1 MPNPATTQG
10 TPMDRRCFLAL
21 SLTGA
26 AAPALAWARQAS
38 PPAPPPFPP
47 RDARSVWLVGDS
59 APPDPAG
66 DTQRLLD
73 LLKARPRIREAYL
86 ADGATAELEARFAR
100 LLGKADCAFLPTGT
114 LANHLAVRVLAGEAS
129 RVVVPH
135 ESHLYRDE
143 SDATQLLSGLNLVPL
158 AEGRAAPTLAEI
170 QAAVDEAEN
179 GPYPLRVGAIVLESP
194 VRRVQGEMVDLA
206 LAREISAYA
215 RAKGIRLHLDGAR
228 LLMAP
233 PGYDVAGC
241 AALFDTVYVSLYKYL
256 DAPFG
261 AVLAGSKAD
270 IAKVRDLRHRF
281 GGTIY
286 QGWECAVPALAALD
300 DFDARHRAAF
310 TAADQLF
317 AALKAQG
324 LAAVK
329 PAVNASN
336 IRQLV
341 VKPKLADGLFDRMR
355 MAGVRMLKPENGV
368 VEVYI
373 NDTITRRPVEDYV
386 RLFAG

>member
-1 MPNPATTQG
+1 
-10 TPMDRRCFLAL
+10 MDRRRFLETAL
-21 SLTGA
+21 VGA
-26 AAPALAWARQAS
+26 ALAPMAARAQTAAP
-38 PPAPPPFPP
+38 PPATPPPFPP
-47 RDARSVWLVGDS
+47 VDERSVWLVGDTTPS
-59 APPDPAG
+59 SPTQTA
-66 DTQRLLD
+66 QRLLD
-73 LLKARPRIREAYL
+73 LVQRGGKPRDSYL
-86 ADGATAELEARFAR
+86 AGGAVGELEARFAKM
-100 LLGKADCAFLPTGT
+100 LGKEDCAFLGTGT

-129 RVVVPH
+129 RVIVPH

-158 AEGRAAPTLAEI
+158 AEGRAGPSLAEI
-170 QAAVDEAEN
+170 RAAVDEAEN

-194 VRRVQGEMVDLA
+194 VRRVKGEMVDPA
-206 LAREISAYA
+206 LIREISAYA
-215 RAKGIRLHLDGAR
+215 RGKNIKMHLDGAR
-228 LLMAP
+228 LLLAP
-233 PGYDVAGC
+233 PGYDVAGT

-310 TAADQLF
+310 AAADQLF

-324 LAAVK
+324 VATVK
-329 PAVNASN
+329 PAPNASN
-336 IRQLV
+336 IRELV
-341 VKPKLADGLFDRMR
+341 LKPRIAEGVFDRMR
-355 MAGVRMLKPENGV
+355 VAGVRMLKPENGV
-368 VEVYI
+368 VEIYV
-373 NDTITRRPVEDYV
+373 NDTITRRPVEEYV
-386 RLFAG
+386 KLFTG

>member
-1 MPNPATTQG
+1 
-10 TPMDRRCFLAL
+10 MDRRRFLEM
-21 SLTGA
+21 SLVGA
-26 AAPALAWARQAS
+26 AFAPLAAEAQTA
-38 PPAPPPFPP
+38 PPTAPPPFPP
-47 RDARSVWLVGDS
+47 RDARTVWLVGDS
-59 APPDPAG
+59 APPDPAAA
-66 DTQRLLD
+66 TQRLLD

-86 ADGATAELEARFAR
+86 SDGATAELEARFAK
-100 LLGKADCAFLPTGT
+100 LLGKEDCAFLATGT
-114 LANHLAVRVLAGEAS
+114 LANHLAVRVLLAGDAS
-129 RVVVPH
+129 RVIVQH

-143 SDATQLLSGLNLVPL
+143 SDATQLLSGLNLVSL

-170 QAAVDEAEN
+170 KAAVDEAEN
-179 GPYPLRVGAIVLESP
+179 GPYPLRVGAISLESP
-194 VRRVQGEMVDLA
+194 VRRVKGEMVDPA
-206 LAREISAYA
+206 LVREISAYA
-215 RAKGIRLHLDGAR
+215 KTKNIKLHLDGAR

-233 PGYDVAGC
+233 PGYDIAGT

-286 QGWECAVPALAALD
+286 QGWECAVPVLAALD

-310 TAADQLF
+310 AAADQLF

-324 LAAVK
+324 LATVK
-329 PAVNASN
+329 PAPNASN
-336 IRQLV
+336 IRELM
-341 VKPKLADGLFDRMR
+341 VKPKVAEGLFDRMR
-355 MAGVRMLKPENGV
+355 VAGVRMLQPENGV

-373 NDTITRRPVEDYV
+373 NDTITRRPVEEYLG
-386 RLFAG
+386 LFRG